1 MAAPRF
7 HQGDTLSL
15 ALRADPRDGGTHAY
29 TVYVMQMRRY
39 ADGTR
44 YQICRP
50 NGTCVYLWD
59 TQLAKLLSGGIDRE
73 LPPQTRWEAAID
85 RPA

>member
-15 ALRADPRDGGTHAY
+15 ALRADPRDGGT
-29 TVYVMQMRRY
+29 
-39 ADGTR
+39 R
-44 YQICRP
+44 YQVCRP

-73 LPPQTRWEAAID
+73 LPTQTRWEAAID